1 MKLSVVVPNY
11 NHGFFINEQ
20 IEAIVNQT
28 YKCHEIIIIDD
39 KSTDNSV
46 EIINKIIDKY
56 PFIKLIQ
63 NKKKI
68 GPFAI
73 MNLGLDI
80 ASGDY
85 VQFPYAD
92 DRICSN
98 FFEEAAI
105 QF

>member
-1 MKLSVVVPNY
+1 MKLSVIIPHY
-11 NHGFFINEQ
+11 NHGHFINEQ

-46 EIINKIIDKY
+46 EIINKTIDKY

-63 NKKKI
+63 NKKNI
-68 GPFAI
+68 GPLNI

-85 VQFPYAD
+85 VQFPSAD
-92 DRICSN
+92 DRIC
-98 FFEEAAI
+98 
-105 QF
+105 